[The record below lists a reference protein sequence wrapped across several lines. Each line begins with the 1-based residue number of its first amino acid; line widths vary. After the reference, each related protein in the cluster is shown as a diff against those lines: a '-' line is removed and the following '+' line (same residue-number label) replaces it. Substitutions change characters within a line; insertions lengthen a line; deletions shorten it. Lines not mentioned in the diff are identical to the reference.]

1 MKRWTIPKVGERAV
15 NDVEVFMTV
24 SLYAITVL
32 VWGSTWLAIYFQLGD
47 VPVTVSIFYRFGL
60 AALILLPLMWLAG
73 KLQKTDR
80 SDHLYMVLQGGCLF
94 SFNFI
99 CFYTATQ
106 YVTSGLV
113 AVVFSLATVFN
124 AVNNRFFW
132 GEHIPMRVLVAGGLG
147 TCGLVLLFLPEL
159 EGHGGSGS
167 ISVDTLKGLAL
178 SVVGTYS
185 FSLGNM
191 ISKRHSLKGI
201 KPLTTNAYAMTYG
214 TLILAVILLLT
225 AQPLVIDVRSQYLG
239 ALFYLSIF
247 GSIVGFTTYL
257 TLVARLGANKAAYAT
272 VMFPVVALILSSWF
286 EDYHWQMSSFI
297 GLGLT
302 MVGNIVINGGL
313 KNHRGLVLSNKTPT

>member
-1 MKRWTIPKVGERAV
+1 
-15 NDVEVFMTV
+15 MTA

-32 VWGSTWLAIYFQLGD
+32 IWGTTWLAIYFQLGE
-47 VPVTVSIFYRFGL
+47 VPVNVSVFYRFTL
-60 AALILLPLMWLAG
+60 AAVILLPLMWLTG

-80 SDHLYMVLQGGCLF
+80 SDHLFMVLQGCCLF

-99 CFYTATQ
+99 CFYNATQ

-113 AVVFSLATVFN
+113 AVVFSLATLFN
-124 AVNNRFFW
+124 AINNHFFW
-132 GEHIPMRVLVAGGLG
+132 KEGIPKKVMVAGLLG
-147 TCGLVLLFLPEL
+147 TSGLVLLFLPEL
-159 EGHGGSGS
+159 LPELQGQNDGGGGL
-167 ISVDTLKGLAL
+167 VDTLKGLAL
-178 SVVGTYS
+178 ASLGTYF

-201 KPLTTNAYAMTYG
+201 KPITTNAYAMTYG
-214 TLILAVILLLT
+214 ALILAGVLLVT
-225 AQPLVIDVRSQYLG
+225 AQPLVIDTTYQYLG

-257 TLVARLGANKAAYAT
+257 TLVARLGANKAAYTT

-286 EDYHWQMSSFI
+286 ESYEWQLSSFI

-302 MVGNIVINGGL
+302 MVGNVVINYRNTSPV
-313 KNHRGLVLSNKTPT
+313 K